1 MVEQVSRRVQVR
13 DKFLLGVLYTGFF
26 AVVFVLSVYWT
37 FPYDRVRSF
46 VAAQLS
52 TKEGGTT
59 TRNVEI
65 GELEPAGFGGIH
77 VSDVSITQMPATPDE
92 EPTLLRLSELTA
104 KLSILPLL
112 WGDKRLAINAEA
124 GKGTLDGK
132 VAQSGDTRHVE
143 AELNALD
150 VGELGLGSFVGL
162 PLKGKASGSIDL
174 NLEADPTKTTGSI
187 KLEIRGLKVGD
198 GKAKLKVPGMPGG
211 LTLDEVEAG
220 KLELSIEVRDGV
232 AKLTRL
238 STDGKDLKLSGSGNV
253 RLVDPLKRSRPD
265 LNLDLTLSDD
275 YKNKSDRT
283 KAMFE
288 LLALRPEWQRAT
300 TPDGTMHVHVGGT
313 FSAIR
318 GGPGR

>member
-1 MVEQVSRRVQVR
+1 
-13 DKFLLGVLYTGFF
+13 
-26 AVVFVLSVYWT
+26 
-37 FPYDRVRSF
+37 
-46 VAAQLS
+46 
-52 TKEGGTT
+52 
-59 TRNVEI
+59 
-65 GELEPAGFGGIH
+65 
-77 VSDVSITQMPATPDE
+77 
-92 EPTLLRLSELTA
+92 
-104 KLSILPLL
+104 
-112 WGDKRLAINAEA
+112 
-124 GKGTLDGK
+124 
-132 VAQSGDTRHVE
+132 
-143 AELNALD
+143 
-150 VGELGLGSFVGL
+150 
-162 PLKGKASGSIDL
+162 
-174 NLEADPTKTTGSI
+174 
-187 KLEIRGLKVGD
+187 
-198 GKAKLKVPGMPGG
+198 
-211 LTLDEVEAG
+211 VEAG

>member
-1 MVEQVSRRVQVR
+1 MVEQLRRVQVR
-13 DKFLLGVLYTGFF
+13 DRLLLGLLYAGFF
-26 AVVFVLSVYWT
+26 CVVFVLSAYWT
-37 FPYDRVRSF
+37 FPYDRVRTFIES
-46 VAAQLS
+46 QLS
-52 TKEGGTT
+52 AKEGGSL
-59 TRNVEI
+59 TRSVEI
-65 GELEPAGFGGIH
+65 GELDPVGFGGVR
-77 VSDVSITQMPATPDE
+77 VSDLSITQMPATQDQ
-92 EPTLLRLSELTA
+92 EPTKLKLSELTA
-104 KLSILPLL
+104 KLALLPLL
-112 WGDKRLAINAEA
+112 WGDKKLELNAVA

-132 VAQSGDTRHVE
+132 VAQSGESRHIE

-150 VGELGLGSFVGL
+150 IGELGLGSFVGL
-162 PLKGKASGSIDL
+162 PLKGKATGSIDL
-174 NLEADPTKTTGSI
+174 NLEPDATKTTGSI

-198 GKAKLKVPGMPGG
+198 GKAKLKPPGMPGG

-238 STDGKDLKLSGSGNV
+238 STDGKDLKLSGNGSV

-265 LNLDLTLSDD
+265 INLELTFSND

-288 LLALRPEWQRAT
+288 LLAMRPEWQRAT

-313 FSAIR
+313 FLAIR